1 MSNFKWGDLLKLNS
15 NSEAYLSPLSCIAHV
30 DLNAFFAQV
39 EQVRCG
45 YLRDDPV
52 VCVQWHS
59 IIAVSYAARKYGI
72 SRMDSVKT
80 AFEKCPNLVPIHTAV
95 FKKGEDFWQYHDGYG
110 SWNKNPN
117 KRLSPESY
125 KVSLIPYRREGRKV
139 LKIFQECC
147 DLVEKASVDEMF
159 LDLGRLCFQHL
170 LLFDK
175 SDDNDR
181 LDLDI
186 DYSVF
191 QDIRTIFV
199 SGTYEL
205 DSMLPMI
212 PEDINEKVKFKGNV
226 YSLVSSF
233 SDQNSQLPNIEDW
246 DDVIFAL
253 ASHIIDYRRTYIEKT
268 LGYTTSCGIART
280 KVVAKLGSNFKKPDA
295 QTIILNKYLND
306 FLDCG
311 KFEITSFWTMGG
323 SLGKSL
329 SSLLKLP
336 SKGSIRYIR
345 DNWDSSKQLQD
356 FIEAEIKQTNFI
368 PEHNKFNF
376 ENTETLSKKIYELIN
391 GEYRES
397 LNPKAVVKSMMSN
410 KNMRGNAC
418 NSLVDILSW
427 FEVFCSELVYRVE
440 ELEQEYKKIIKPNTV
455 TVFLKTAAGEVYRKS
470 GPIIC
475 KSSAFNGQGLLKS
488 ASRLVDEF
496 DSQICKD
503 KIFQVY
509 PLINLNLSISNFDI
523 LDLQK
528 NIMDMFGNQVQIL
541 KVGNE
546 ETSKESMYESS
557 LKYIR
562 GKSIHNNNDNK
573 DENITFHCKKCNLQF
588 SCNKDFQEHLDFDIA
603 VKLSEALNGVTEESS
618 NLSIGEKRL
627 LFKQSA
633 GKDSVTNRSSNQN
646 NSMSKKLKPNGVQK
660 KRLTNHDSS
669 KHDIRRFFKR

>member
-1 MSNFKWGDLLKLNS
+1 MSKFKWRDLLKLNS
-15 NSEAYLSPLSCIAHV
+15 KTEAYLSPLSCIAHV

-39 EQVRCG
+39 EQIRCG
-45 YLRDDPV
+45 YSRDDPV
-52 VCVQWHS
+52 VCVQWSS

-72 SRMDSVKT
+72 SRMDSVKI

-110 SWNKNPN
+110 SWNNDPN
-117 KRLSPESY
+117 KKLSPETY

-139 LKIFQECC
+139 LKIFQEYC

-170 LLFDK
+170 LLLEG
-175 SDDNDR
+175 SNGDDCF
-181 LDLDI
+181 DLDI

-191 QDIRTIFV
+191 QNIRDIFV
-199 SGTYEL
+199 SGSYDL

-212 PEDINEKVKFKGNV
+212 PDNINEKIKFKGNIF
-226 YSLVSSF
+226 SLPSTSS
-233 SDQNSQLPNIEDW
+233 NSYLQLPNIEDW

-253 ASHIIDYRRTYIEKT
+253 ASHTIHYIRSYIEKT

-280 KVVAKLGSNFKKPDA
+280 KSVAKLGSNFKKPNA
-295 QTIILNKYLND
+295 QTIVLNKYLND

-336 SKGSIRYIR
+336 SNNSIRYIR
-345 DNWDSSKQLQD
+345 DNWDSTKQLQD
-356 FIEAEIKQTNFI
+356 FIESEIKQTNFI
-368 PEHNKFNF
+368 PDHNKSYFD
-376 ENTETLSKKIYELIN
+376 NTEVLSKKIYELVN
-391 GEYRES
+391 GEYREP

-418 NSLVDILSW
+418 ASVVDILSW
-427 FEVFCSELVYRVE
+427 FEVFCSELAYRVE
-440 ELEQEYKKIIKPNTV
+440 ELEQEYKKIIRPNTA
-455 TVFLKTAAGEVYRKS
+455 TMFLKTAAGEMYRKS
-470 GPIIC
+470 GSIIYG
-475 KSSAFNGQGLLKS
+475 SSSFNSQILLKS

-496 DSQICKD
+496 DSQINKD
-503 KIFQVY
+503 KILHVY

-528 NIMDMFGNQVQIL
+528 NIIDMFGDQAQIL
-541 KVGNE
+541 KVSNE
-546 ETSKESMYESS
+546 DKSKESQYKILQKYTKDESC
-557 LKYIR
+557 
-562 GKSIHNNNDNK
+562 NNNNNK
-573 DENITFHCKKCNLQF
+573 DDKITFSCKRCDLQF
-588 SCNKDFQEHLDFDIA
+588 DCNKDFQEHLDFDLA
-603 VKLSEALNGVTEESS
+603 VKLSEALNGLTEESS

-627 LFKQSA
+627 LFKQTSD
-633 GKDSVTNRSSNQN
+633 KYSTVSSNNNPN
-646 NSMSKKLKPNGVQK
+646 NSKSRKLKPNGVQK
-660 KRLTNHDSS
+660 KRSTNLNSS
-669 KHDIRRFFKR
+669 RYDIRHFFKR